1 MNTKE
6 ILENKVVLYVV
17 LFFAVTNFFG
27 YLLLNNYNAAIFMAV
42 VGFVA
47 SQFSKN
53 MIIVLGA
60 SIVVTSMF
68 VGSQTVQEGMAN
80 EEDEKEGMTH
90 GGGGGKQEGKEDK
103 KEDNQ
108 KDKNEDKK
116 EKFQPSLSPKVIEED
131 KEEDDYKPQSEKLQ
145 KRMKAEGPNAID
157 ESATI
162 EAAYKNL
169 DKLLGSDGVA
179 SMSKESNSILANQ
192 NQLMKNLENLE
203 PMVNKAHS
211 MIEGLQNSGTLDKLE
226 GMISKFGGGKL
237 NKL

>member
-47 SQFSKN
+47 SQFTKN

-68 VGSQTVQEGMAN
+68 VGSQTVKEGMSNA
-80 EEDEKEGMTH
+80 EDEKEGMTP
-90 GGGGGKQEGKEDK
+90 GKEDK
-103 KEDNQ
+103 KEDN
-108 KDKNEDKK
+108 KEDKKEDNK
-116 EKFQPSLSPKVIEED
+116 EKFQPSLSPKSLEED

-145 KRMKAEGPNAID
+145 KRMKAEGPNSID

-211 MIEGLQNSGTLDKLE
+211 MIEGLQSSGTLDKLE

>member
-68 VGSQTVQEGMAN
+68 VGSQTV
-80 EEDEKEGMTH
+80 KEGMTS
-90 GGGGGKQEGKEDK
+90 GEDGDDNVDEDK
-103 KEDNQ
+103 ESI
-108 KDKNEDKK
+108 DKGGEKHGNKKEDKK

-211 MIEGLQNSGTLDKLE
+211 MIEGLQSSGTLDKLE

>member
-68 VGSQTVQEGMAN
+68 VGSQTV
-80 EEDEKEGMTH
+80 KEGMTS
-90 GGGGGKQEGKEDK
+90 GEDGDDNVDEDK
-103 KEDNQ
+103 ESI
-108 KDKNEDKK
+108 DKGGEKHGNKKEDKK
-116 EKFQPSLSPKVIEED
+116 EKFQPSLSPKSLEENE
-131 KEEDDYKPQSEKLQ
+131 EEDDYKPQTEKLQ
-145 KRMKAEGPNAID
+145 KRMKAEGPNSID

-211 MIEGLQNSGTLDKLE
+211 MIEGLQSSGTLDKLE

>member
-68 VGSQTVQEGMAN
+68 VGSQTVQEGMDN
-80 EEDEKEGMTH
+80 PEHDKDEK
-90 GGGGGKQEGKEDK
+90 K
-103 KEDNQ
+103 
-108 KDKNEDKK
+108 DKK
-116 EKFQPSLSPKVIEED
+116 EKFQPSLSPKSLEED
-131 KEEDDYKPQSEKLQ
+131 EEEDDYKPQTEKLQ
-145 KRMKAEGPNAID
+145 KRMKAEGPNSID

-203 PMVNKAHS
+203 PMVDKAAS
-211 MIEGLQNSGTLDKLE
+211 MIEGLQRGGTLDKLE